1 MPPAPLRDFTQK
13 KAFTVVEVMMAT
25 GIMALV
31 IATSIT
37 TLQRG
42 FISVASARGIAV
54 AGQILQTEFENI
66 RLSDWTT
73 VDAYPAGPTTLTIPA
88 TYTSL
93 PTVGNRYT
101 LSRTTAT
108 PMADM
113 KSITLT
119 VTWTTMEG
127 RSLTRSQTTYYG
139 RFGLF
144 DFFYNNG

>member
-1 MPPAPLRDFTQK
+1 MPPAALRDSTQK
-13 KAFTVVEVMMAT
+13 SAFTIVEVMMAT
-25 GIMALV
+25 AIMALV
-31 IATSIT
+31 IATAVT

-42 FISVASARGIAV
+42 FLSVAGARGIAV

-66 RLSDWTT
+66 RLSDWST
-73 VDAYPAGPTTLTIPA
+73 VDAYAAGPTTLTIPTA
-88 TYTSL
+88 YTSL
-93 PTVGNRYT
+93 PTVGARYT
-101 LSRTTAT
+101 LTRTTAT

-139 RFGLF
+139 RYGLF